1 MDNFHISQPAT
12 NPDYRNQT
20 GNINSSKL
28 ISDDQNDDL
37 MIEDKKPQDVLNSGI
52 DLSKMIEFDRGN
64 DGSVNTIDDNF
75 KVNIDNQFVKAEDNF
90 NKEENAVQEISEN
103 IDEKIYEN
111 INTEKQNNIVENNIN
126 EQVQLDE
133 NNDVEEL
140 EVKNENIDENIKE
153 EKKDNSFL
161 NQDDGDRIYQI
172 EINKIIPNPY
182 QPRRDFDEDAIQE
195 LASSI
200 REYGVLEPLIVKKIE
215 KEQPDG
221 INIEYQLIAGERRL
235 RASKEAGFKTVP
247 VIVKKFENAS
257 LELEIALVEN
267 VQREDLSPI
276 MKARAYGKL
285 VNDFGYTQEM
295 VGRRVGKSREAVANA
310 LRLLQ
315 LPFEAQKALDENKI
329 NESHARALLLLPNM
343 EKQRALLGEI
353 LSKQLSSREAEMIA
367 RQFLDKQNIKNGKIG
382 RRRMGDSFS
391 PKDLEL
397 REKLEDLF
405 GTKVMIKRKGEKGE
419 ISIYFYS
426 EDEFNGLVDRIIDS
440 SEKNINKTVDKLN
453 SI

>member
-28 ISDDQNDDL
+28 ISDDQNEDL
-37 MIEDKKPQDVLNSGI
+37 MIEDKKPQGALSSGI
-52 DLSKMIEFDRGN
+52 DLSKMIEFDRRE
-64 DGSVNTIDDNF
+64 DESSNTIDDNF
-75 KVNIDNQFVKAEDNF
+75 RVNVDNQFVKTEEVF
-90 NKEENAVQEISEN
+90 NKEESVVQEVPEN
-103 IDEKIYEN
+103 NEKIYEN
-111 INTEKQNNIVENNIN
+111 INTEKQNEIIENNTN
-126 EQVQLDE
+126 EQDQLNKDNISEQEIRNGNIEE
-133 NNDVEEL
+133 NT
-140 EVKNENIDENIKE
+140 KE

-161 NQDDGDRIYQI
+161 NQEDGDRIYQI
-172 EINKIIPNPY
+172 EVNKIVPNPY

-200 REYGVLEPLIVKKIE
+200 REYGVLEPLIVKRIE

-235 RASKEAGFKTVP
+235 RASKAAGLKTVP
-247 VIVKKFENAS
+247 AIVKKFETAS
-257 LELEIALVEN
+257 LELEVALVEN

-367 RQFLDKQNIKNGKIG
+367 RQFLDKQNIKSGKIG

>member
-37 MIEDKKPQDVLNSGI
+37 MIEDKKPQGALSSGI
-52 DLSKMIEFDRGN
+52 DLSKMIEFDRRE
-64 DGSVNTIDDNF
+64 DESSNTIDDNF
-75 KVNIDNQFVKAEDNF
+75 RVNADNQFVKTEEVF
-90 NKEENAVQEISEN
+90 NKEESAVQEVPEN
-103 IDEKIYEN
+103 NEKIYEN
-111 INTEKQNNIVENNIN
+111 INTEKQNEIIENNTN
-126 EQVQLDE
+126 EQDQLNKDNVNE
-133 NNDVEEL
+133 QEIR
-140 EVKNENIDENIKE
+140 NENIEDNTKE

-161 NQDDGDRIYQI
+161 NQEDGDRIYQI
-172 EINKIIPNPY
+172 EVNKIVPNPY

-200 REYGVLEPLIVKKIE
+200 REYGVLEPLIVKRIE

-235 RASKEAGFKTVP
+235 RASKAAGLKTVP
-247 VIVKKFENAS
+247 AIVKKFETAS
-257 LELEIALVEN
+257 LELEVALVEN

-367 RQFLDKQNIKNGKIG
+367 RQFLDKQNIKSGKIG

>member
-12 NPDYRNQT
+12 NPDYRNQI

-37 MIEDKKPQDVLNSGI
+37 MIEDKKPQGALSSGI
-52 DLSKMIEFDRGN
+52 DLSKMIEFDRYN
-64 DGSVNTIDDNF
+64 NESENTIDDNF
-75 KVNIDNQFVKAEDNF
+75 RVDNNDEVIKEDVLI
-90 NKEENAVQEISEN
+90 KEENTIQELPEINNHE
-103 IDEKIYEN
+103 IYEN
-111 INTEKQNNIVENNIN
+111 INIEEQNNIVEENTYKQEEVN
-126 EQVQLDE
+126 EDNTNEVEIKDE
-133 NNDVEEL
+133 NNNDV
-140 EVKNENIDENIKE
+140 VKE
-153 EKKDNSFL
+153 EKKENSFL
-161 NQDDGDRIYQI
+161 NQEDGDRIYQL
-172 EINKIIPNPY
+172 EVNKIVPNPY
-182 QPRRDFDEDAIQE
+182 QPRRDFNEDAIQE

-235 RASKEAGFKTVP
+235 RASKEAGLKTVP
-247 VIVKKFENAS
+247 AIIKKFENAS
-257 LELEIALVEN
+257 LELEVALVEN

-285 VNDFGYTQEM
+285 VNEFGYTQEM

>member
-37 MIEDKKPQDVLNSGI
+37 MIEDKKPQGALSSGI
-52 DLSKMIEFDRGN
+52 DLSKMIEFDRRE
-64 DGSVNTIDDNF
+64 DESSNTIDDNF
-75 KVNIDNQFVKAEDNF
+75 RVNADNQFVKTEEVF
-90 NKEENAVQEISEN
+90 NKEESAVQEVPEN
-103 IDEKIYEN
+103 NEKIYEN
-111 INTEKQNNIVENNIN
+111 INTEKQNEIIENNISEQDQLNKDSVN
-126 EQVQLDE
+126 EQE
-133 NNDVEEL
+133 I
-140 EVKNENIDENIKE
+140 KNENIEENTKE

-161 NQDDGDRIYQI
+161 NQEDGDRIYQI
-172 EINKIIPNPY
+172 EVNKIVPNPY

-200 REYGVLEPLIVKKIE
+200 REYGVLEPLIVKRIE

-235 RASKEAGFKTVP
+235 RASKAAGLKTVP
-247 VIVKKFENAS
+247 AIVKKFETAS
-257 LELEIALVEN
+257 LELEVALVEN

-367 RQFLDKQNIKNGKIG
+367 RQFLDKQNIKSGKIG

>member
-37 MIEDKKPQDVLNSGI
+37 MIEDKKPQGALSSGI
-52 DLSKMIEFDRGN
+52 DLSKMIEFDRREN
-64 DGSVNTIDDNF
+64 ESSNTIDDNF
-75 KVNIDNQFVKAEDNF
+75 RVNADNQFVKTEEVF
-90 NKEENAVQEISEN
+90 NKEESAVQEVPEN
-103 IDEKIYEN
+103 NEKIYEN
-111 INTEKQNNIVENNIN
+111 INTEKQNEIIENNTN
-126 EQVQLDE
+126 EQDQLNKDNVNE
-133 NNDVEEL
+133 QEIR
-140 EVKNENIDENIKE
+140 NENIEDNTKE

-161 NQDDGDRIYQI
+161 NQEDGDRIYQI
-172 EINKIIPNPY
+172 EVNKIVPNPY

-200 REYGVLEPLIVKKIE
+200 REYGVLEPLIVKRIE

-235 RASKEAGFKTVP
+235 RASKAAGLKTVP
-247 VIVKKFENAS
+247 AIVKKFETAS
-257 LELEIALVEN
+257 LELEVALVEN

-367 RQFLDKQNIKNGKIG
+367 RQFLDKQNIKSGKIG